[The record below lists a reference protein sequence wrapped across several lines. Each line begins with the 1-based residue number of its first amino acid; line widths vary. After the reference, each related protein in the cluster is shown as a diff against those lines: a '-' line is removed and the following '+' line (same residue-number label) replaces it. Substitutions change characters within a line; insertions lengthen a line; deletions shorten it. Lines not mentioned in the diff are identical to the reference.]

1 MSEKQKHYICKG
13 VLFCD
18 IMIRLIAP
26 LYLLLCLIFGSC
38 KDDSALHQAEI
49 TRALK
54 EKELVFANINKAWNF
69 NQRALTTESQSIAT
83 NWNEWRLF
91 TAELYQKPKS
101 TIGAFKQKTKSLAQK
116 SDGLILSIPIKLQKP
131 QIKSR
136 LTAIVTKVKALN
148 TFMAFDRIPEK
159 KVLIL
164 VTDLNVEVNA
174 FQDQIEE
181 IVRRSHI
188 QFEEGEQE
196 MLNSIRG
203 GANPLESQKDS
214 ISTDKP
220 EIQGAPQTNLK
231 KQITVQ

>member
-1 MSEKQKHYICKG
+1 MTEKQKHYICKG

-18 IMIRLIAP
+18 IMMRLIAP
-26 LYLLLCLIFGSC
+26 FYLLLCLIFTSC

-69 NQRALTTESQSIAT
+69 NTRTLTPESQSIAT

-91 TAELYQKPKS
+91 TNELYQKPKS
-101 TIGAFKQKTKSLAQK
+101 TISAFKQKTKSLAQK
-116 SDGLILSIPIKLQKP
+116 AEVLNTSIPTKLQKP

-136 LTAIVTKVKALN
+136 LMAIVTKVKALN

-159 KVLIL
+159 KVLTL
-164 VTDLNVEVNA
+164 VTDLNIEVNA

-188 QFEEGEQE
+188 QFEEGELE

-203 GANPLESQKDS
+203 GANPLESQQDS
-214 ISTDKP
+214 IKTVSPPT
-220 EIQGAPQTNLK
+220 QGTPQTNFK
-231 KQITVQ
+231 KEITVQ

>member
-1 MSEKQKHYICKG
+1 MTRLLA
-13 VLFCD
+13 LFSVF
-18 IMIRLIAP
+18 
-26 LYLLLCLIFGSC
+26 LCLIFTGC
-38 KDDSALHQAEI
+38 KDDSVMHQAEI

-54 EKELVFANINKAWNF
+54 EKELVFTNINKVWNF
-69 NQRALTTESQSIAT
+69 TPRALTPESQSIAT

-116 SDGLILSIPIKLQKP
+116 SEGLNLSIPNKLQKP

-136 LTAIVTKVKALN
+136 LMAIVTKVRALN

-159 KVLIL
+159 KVLTL
-164 VTDLNVEVNA
+164 VTDLNQEVNA

-203 GANPLESQKDS
+203 GANPLESQQDS
-214 ISTDKP
+214 IKTVSPPT
-220 EIQGAPQTNLK
+220 QGAPQTNIK
-231 KQITVQ
+231 KELTVQ

>member
-1 MSEKQKHYICKG
+1 MRTIIQFCL
-13 VLFCD
+13 LFC
-18 IMIRLIAP
+18 
-26 LYLLLCLIFGSC
+26 LLFIGC
-38 KDDSALHQAEI
+38 KDDSVMHQAEI

-69 NQRALTTESQSIAT
+69 SPRGLTPESQSIAT

-101 TIGAFKQKTKSLAQK
+101 TIGAFKQKTQSLAQK
-116 SDGLILSIPIKLQKP
+116 ADGLNVSIPNKLQKP

-136 LTAIVTKVKALN
+136 LMAIVTKVKALN

-159 KVLIL
+159 KVLTL
-164 VTDLNVEVNA
+164 VADLNQEVNA

-203 GANPLESQKDS
+203 GANPLESQQDS
-214 ISTDKP
+214 IKNVSPPT
-220 EIQGAPQTNLK
+220 QGALQTNIK
-231 KQITVQ
+231 KELTVQ

>member
-1 MSEKQKHYICKG
+1 MKKTIIQ
-13 VLFCD
+13 FC
-18 IMIRLIAP
+18 
-26 LYLLLCLIFGSC
+26 LLVFLIFTGC
-38 KDDSALHQAEI
+38 KDDSVVHQAEI

-54 EKELVFANINKAWNF
+54 EKELVFANINKAWSF
-69 NQRALTTESQSIAT
+69 NQRALTPESQSIAT

-116 SDGLILSIPIKLQKP
+116 AEVLNTSIPTKLQKP

-136 LTAIVTKVKALN
+136 LMAIVTKVKALN

-159 KVLIL
+159 KVLTL
-164 VTDLNVEVNA
+164 VADLNQEVNA

>member
-1 MSEKQKHYICKG
+1 M
-13 VLFCD
+13 
-18 IMIRLIAP
+18 
-26 LYLLLCLIFGSC
+26 
-38 KDDSALHQAEI
+38 HQAEI

-69 NQRALTTESQSIAT
+69 SPRGLTPESQSIST

-116 SDGLILSIPIKLQKP
+116 AEGLNVSIPNKLQKP

-136 LTAIVTKVKALN
+136 LMAIVTKVKALN

-159 KVLIL
+159 KVLTL
-164 VTDLNVEVNA
+164 VADLNQEVNA

-203 GANPLESQKDS
+203 GADPLQSQRDS
-214 ISTDKP
+214 IKTAGSNP
-220 EIQGAPQTNLK
+220 ETTPPTNIK
-231 KQITVQ
+231 KEITVQ